1 MKKSVLTVLL
11 AIMLLMS
18 ACGTATEAA
27 PPTPTPAPETTAA
40 VDVQPTPTAEEESV
54 PAPELEDELEKLMM
68 AIESVGAEIEAELQE
83 ALTQREMS
91 EKAGELYEHW
101 DAALNHFWSE
111 LEKVMPEDE
120 FSLLLDEQLAWI
132 AEKEETVAETGR
144 MFEGGTAY
152 SMAMSLKAAEIT
164 ETRVYELYEL
174 LRQYNSK

>member
-18 ACGTATEAA
+18 ACGTVTEAA
-27 PPTPTPAPETTAA
+27 PPSPTPVPEATAAPEADTQAEPEEESAPAPE
-40 VDVQPTPTAEEESV
+40 P
-54 PAPELEDELEKLMM
+54 EDELEKLMM

-83 ALTQREMS
+83 AFTQREMS

-111 LEKVMPEDE
+111 LKKVMPEDE
-120 FSLLLDEQLAWI
+120 FSLLLDEQLVWI
-132 AEKEETVAETGR
+132 AEKEGTVAETGR

-164 ETRVYELYEL
+164 EARVYELYEL
-174 LRQYNSK
+174 LRQYNAK